1 MSRPAVRE
9 ALQRHLTNRDES
21 DDVQIACASALA
33 AQFADDSVLPATL
46 KLWLQSPRS
55 PRLQRAAAE
64 LLATAMADE
73 RLDWDHG
80 VMERAESVLM
90 GLEDPCPC
98 ALDSLRAVA
107 TAREVR
113 RGLRLENVLRDAL
126 RPLGDSIELAFVFG
140 STARNRQTQ
149 ESDIDLLIIGG
160 ATLKSLSGSLRQAE
174 NVLGRR
180 ISPAIYTRDSFR
192 QRCQRG
198 DPFLL
203 DVCRREKI
211 PVIQPGGK
219 ISQKEFEDELRA
231 MVAERMDS
239 SA

>member
-1 MSRPAVRE
+1 
-9 ALQRHLTNRDES
+9 
-21 DDVQIACASALA
+21 
-33 AQFADDSVLPATL
+33 
-46 KLWLQSPRS
+46 
-55 PRLQRAAAE
+55 
-64 LLATAMADE
+64 MADE
-73 RLDWDHG
+73 RLGWDHG

-113 RGLRLENVLRDAL
+113 HGLRLENVLRDAL

-140 STARNRQTQ
+140 STARNRQSQ
-149 ESDIDLLIIGG
+149 GSDIDLLII

-192 QRCQRG
+192 QRCQPG

-211 PVIQPGGK
+211 VDAVAKVVAQVPCGLGMG
-219 ISQKEFEDELRA
+219 LR
-231 MVAERMDS
+231 ENPLQRDG
-239 SA
+239 